1 MTVDF
6 DETNDEE
13 PNESDRRQCAVAGSG
28 STDGLPELVAA
39 AYERAPTP
47 VRTKFIEYLLGPLGP
62 LAVVAIANGA
72 FGHLLHRLRRDAVP
86 ISLDDAAR
94 VTSSHI
100 LELARYVEQC
110 SPDALLRITSLITE
124 RPGAVVTIGGSA
136 LLIGL
141 IDWMRRQDDHR
152 N

>member
-1 MTVDF
+1 
-6 DETNDEE
+6 
-13 PNESDRRQCAVAGSG
+13 VAGSG
-28 STDGLPELVAA
+28 STEGLPELVAA

-62 LAVVAIANGA
+62 LALVAIANGA
-72 FGHLLHRLRRDAVP
+72 FGHLLYRLRRGAVP

-94 VTSSHI
+94 ITSNHI
-100 LELARYVEQC
+100 LELARYLEQC
-110 SPDALLRITSLITE
+110 SPDALLRIASLITE
-124 RPGAVVTIGGSA
+124 RPGAFVTIGGSA

-141 IDWMRRQDDHR
+141 IDWMRRQDGPR